1 MSERPIDLL
10 RRWVLRQTREQRA
23 WFEERVNALA
33 EGAPE
38 RELHMVMGLAPRL
51 LGKETLA
58 LSTEDLSLTN
68 SALEGWRPEGLSLD
82 GAARIVALT
91 LYRGERPFAETFK
104 DLRRTAD
111 ARELVALYRGLP
123 LYPEP
128 ESLAFEVGEGLR
140 SNMLGVFEAITQ
152 HNPYPYLH
160 FDEHRWNH
168 MILKA
173 LFVNSSLANIVGL
186 DERTNPELA
195 RQLLDHI
202 HERWAA
208 GRTISPEVWRCIG
221 PYAVDVG
228 ALDEFEKALSGE
240 PLEQAAAALALASN
254 SSPQAKSL
262 LAAHPAAAAKIAE
275 SQAEQASILKNE
287 VV

>member
-1 MSERPIDLL
+1 MSEKPIDLL
-10 RRWVLRQTREQRA
+10 HHWILRQAKEQSA

-51 LGKETLA
+51 LGKAELA
-58 LSTEDLSLTN
+58 LSIEDLSQAN
-68 SALEGWRPEGLSLD
+68 GALEGWQPEGLSID

-91 LYRGERPFAETFK
+91 MYRGERPFAEIFK

-152 HNPYPYLH
+152 HNPYPRLH

-186 DERTNPELA
+186 DERNNPELA
-195 RQLLDHI
+195 RQLLDHV

-208 GRTISPEVWRCIG
+208 GRGISPEVWRCIG
-221 PYAVDVG
+221 PYAVEVG
-228 ALDEFEKALSGE
+228 ALDEFEKALTGE
-240 PLEQAAAALALASN
+240 PREQAAAAGALARN
-254 SSPQAKSL
+254 PSPQARSL

-275 SQAEQASILKNE
+275 HQVEQANISRNE

>member
-10 RRWVLRQTREQRA
+10 HHWVLRQAGEQRA
-23 WFEERVNALA
+23 WFEERVEALA
-33 EGAPE
+33 EGASE
-38 RELHMVMGLAPRL
+38 RELHTVMGLAPRI
-51 LGKETLA
+51 LGKAELA
-58 LSTEDLSLTN
+58 LSTEDLRKAD
-68 SALEGWRPEGLSLD
+68 SALEGWWPESLSID

-91 LYRGERPFAETFK
+91 MYRGERSVAEVFK

-128 ESLAFEVGEGLR
+128 ESLTFEVGEGLR
-140 SNMLGVFEAITQ
+140 SNMLGVFEVITQ
-152 HNPYPYLH
+152 HNPYPRLH

-173 LFVNSSLANIVGL
+173 LFVDSSLANIVGL

-221 PYAVDVG
+221 PYAVEVG
-228 ALDEFEKALSGE
+228 ALNEFEKALSGE
-240 PLEQAAAALALASN
+240 PRERAAAALALAN
-254 SSPQAKSL
+254 NPSPQAKTL
-262 LAAHPAAAAKIAE
+262 LAAHPDAAAGIAKT
-275 SQAEQASILKNE
+275 QAEQASISRNE

>member
-1 MSERPIDLL
+1 MSERSVDLL
-10 RRWVLRQTREQRA
+10 RHWILRQAKEQRA
-23 WFEERVNALA
+23 WFEERVNALT

-38 RELHMVMGLAPRL
+38 RELHTVMGLAPRL
-51 LGKETLA
+51 LGKEALV
-58 LSTEDLSLTN
+58 LSTEDLSQAN

-91 LYRGERPFAETFK
+91 MYRGERPFAETFK

-152 HNPYPYLH
+152 HNPYPRMH

-173 LFVNSSLANIVGL
+173 LFVDSSLANIVGL
-186 DERTNPELA
+186 DERANPELA

-221 PYAVDVG
+221 PYAVEAG

-240 PLEQAAAALALASN
+240 PSGQAAAALALADN
-254 SSPQAKSL
+254 PSPQAKSL
-262 LAAHPAAAAKIAE
+262 LAAHPEAAANIAKG
-275 SQAEQASILKNE
+275 QAERVSIVKNE